1 MQILVLPVGIYDIWS
16 PSLMLYRELQIA
28 RTDSSTKAEER
39 GGEVVLHLM
48 INVSRVPESK
58 RDDDDGTVTELF
70 FPGTEH
76 NGQWQCHCLT
86 DGVTD

>member
-39 GGEVVLHLM
+39 GMEGGASL
-48 INVSRVPESK
+48 N
-58 RDDDDGTVTELF
+58 D
-70 FPGTEH
+70 
-76 NGQWQCHCLT
+76 
-86 DGVTD
+86 